1 MVRIVCLFCCFCCFC
16 ACEKETEL
24 EIPDS
29 HEDIAT
35 NCLLQANKPFDV
47 YVGKTLHELDTN
59 ESYINNAIVC
69 VATCSTKETDTLIYH
84 ANGHYKSAR
93 EKIWVEGETYSLSI
107 NYNNKHAVAMATVP
121 TTVKFDNYSI
131 SNTFLGSD
139 GFDTRTI
146 TVTFTDAAEI
156 DNYYM
161 LLLSWCSTD
170 TLPFQ
175 GYVKNYEWYSYSPV
189 IVSEGDEYT
198 DLFSD
203 VLFNGQ
209 TISIPMNFHFWNYNR
224 FYDLKYRVKCY
235 LVTVEKSYY
244 EYCKSL
250 KLSRESE
257 KDIWQTNAVPQI
269 KSNIENGLGI
279 FSGIN
284 ISDSIIVIL

>member
-1 MVRIVCLFCCFCCFC
+1 
-16 ACEKETEL
+16 L
-24 EIPDS
+24 EIPNS
-29 HEDIAT
+29 HEDIVV

-47 YVGKTLHELDTN
+47 YVGITNHALDT
-59 ESYINNAIVC
+59 SALYISNAVVC
-69 VATCSTKETDTLIYH
+69 VNNSVTNETDTLKHYE
-84 ANGHYKSAR
+84 NGHYKS
-93 EKIWVEGETYSLSI
+93 ESGKSCSEGVSYLLSVD
-107 NYNNKHAVAMATVP
+107 YGDKRVSAAATVP
-121 TTVKFDNYSI
+121 APVSFDKYSV
-131 SNTFLGSD
+131 SDYFLGYD
-139 GFDTRTI
+139 GFDTKAM
-146 TVTFTDAAEI
+146 TVTFSDDALA

-170 TLPFQ
+170 TLRYF
-175 GYVKNYEWYSYSPV
+175 GYISNYDWYSYSPI
-189 IVSEGDEYT
+189 IVSEEDERT
-198 DLFSD
+198 NLFSD

-250 KLSRESE
+250 RLSRESE
-257 KDIWQTNAVPQI
+257 NDIWQTNAVPQI
-269 KSNIENGLGI
+269 KSNIENGFGV